1 MPKPKTVPNKLLIGF
16 SDEQLAELDR
26 WRRNQEDLP
35 TRSEVVR
42 RLVDDG
48 LQQMPRRQTW
58 KGFLRLS
65 LVTCPIAL
73 FPATSDTEVS
83 FDQINKKTGH
93 RIRYVKVDAGTG
105 EEVASEDIVN
115 GYKGSTGSYIEVTED
130 ELDDIALESTHTIEI
145 DEFVPR
151 SEIDPLYIIR
161 PYYIVPHGKVG
172 HDAFAVIRETVR
184 SMNKVALARVTLTN
198 RERIIALDPRDEGML
213 GMLLRYSYE
222 VRNSAQYFDDIQD
235 IKITKDM
242 LELAKHIVERK
253 SGHFEPDKFE
263 DYYKSA
269 LSKLLAEKQKG
280 LPIATDRNSA
290 ARNVISLREALKKS
304 LAAEKSK

>member
-16 SDEQLAELDR
+16 SDEQLAELDK

-42 RLVDDG
+42 RLVDGG
-48 LQQMPRRQTW
+48 LQQMPTGQTW

-65 LVTCPIAL
+65 LVTCPIRVI
-73 FPATSDTEVS
+73 PATSDTEVS

-93 RIRYVKVDAGTG
+93 RIRYVKVDAATG
-105 EEVASEDIVN
+105 EQVANEDVVN
-115 GYKGSTGSYIEVTED
+115 GYRGDTGRYIEVTED
-130 ELDDIALESTHTIEI
+130 ELDDIAPASTRTIDIE
-145 DEFVPR
+145 EFVPR
-151 SEIDPLYIIR
+151 SEIDSLYIIR
-161 PYYIVPHGKVG
+161 PYFIVPDGKVG

-184 SMNKVALARVTLTN
+184 SMNKVALARVTVTN
-198 RERIIALDPRDEGML
+198 RERIIALDARDEGFV

-222 VRNSAQYFDDIQD
+222 VRDSAQYFDDIQD
-235 IKITKDM
+235 IMVAKDM
-242 LELAKHIVERK
+242 LGLAKHIVERM

-269 LSKLLAEKQKG
+269 LTNLLTGKQKG
-280 LPIATDRNSA
+280 LPIATDGNSA
-290 ARNVISLREALKKS
+290 GGTVFNLMDALRKS
-304 LAAEKSK
+304 IADAKGK